1 MVQWP
6 YMQSA
11 AQGVIA
17 FALQLRYT
25 RVIFSSIF
33 FKDSLYKVTAL
44 YKEETRVRAEEL
56 EFCSAFSDIFA
67 NAPLEA
73 ELVKTKTQKK
83 EVSPSDKKSVGKGVW
98 TRAAWLLIVCGGM
111 CAMCGM

>member
-33 FKDSLYKVTAL
+33 FKDSLYKVPAL
-44 YKEETRVRAEEL
+44 SKE
-56 EFCSAFSDIFA
+56 
-67 NAPLEA
+67 
-73 ELVKTKTQKK
+73 
-83 EVSPSDKKSVGKGVW
+83 
-98 TRAAWLLIVCGGM
+98 
-111 CAMCGM
+111 

>member
-17 FALQLRYT
+17 FAPQLRYT

-33 FKDSLYKVTAL
+33 FKDSLYKVSAC
-44 YKEETRVRAEEL
+44 EGRGTRVLLGIFGHFRERATR
-56 EFCSAFSDIFA
+56 SG
-67 NAPLEA
+67 
-73 ELVKTKTQKK
+73 
-83 EVSPSDKKSVGKGVW
+83 VG
-98 TRAAWLLIVCGGM
+98 
-111 CAMCGM
+111 